1 MHTLSDIHLQFASAF
16 QDARI
21 RPAAYLLSK
30 KLMEG
35 HICVPTE
42 SVLTEEMPFDKRWLP
57 TADQQSDLV
66 GHPGGDPKPFILDG
80 NLLYFQRYYHYES
93 KIISHV
99 VARAQ
104 SSLQQLQDRMAGLEK
119 HQNLINTLVA
129 TYPLDGLL
137 PEEQTD
143 WQLVAC
149 LQALLSDFSIITGGP
164 GTGKTTTLAKLLRI
178 LYAINPATCVAL
190 AAPTGKASM
199 RMYESLQQSA
209 SAFPEMQPVF
219 HQLKPSTLHSLLGY
233 KPGSTHFKFNSQN
246 TLPFNWVVVDE
257 ASMIDVPLFAK
268 LLDALHPETR
278 IILLGDKDQLASVE
292 AGSLLGDL
300 CMAIPELNAMD
311 TERREWINSFLP
323 DPQRQM
329 QGAYSATNPPWLS
342 NHILQLKLSHRFK
355 KRGAIGTLAGI
366 IIGGKSAAME
376 ELIREDTEGL
386 HFDRL
391 YNPAVLE
398 AFCMGYADY
407 IQEEDIQKAL
417 EKLNNLRVLVAVR
430 EGERGLY
437 AINRQ
442 IERLLQ
448 QHHLLRAD
456 REFYEHRPV
465 MVTRNNYE
473 LNLFNGDVG
482 ILRKDARGQ
491 LRAWFTD
498 GNGELRSLLPAYLS
512 DAETVFAMTIHKSQ
526 GSEFDQVMVVL
537 PEGTDNPL
545 LTRELLYTG
554 VTRARKGVTIQ
565 GSTATLLHTVT
576 QSVKR
581 ISGITNRIN
590 QLQIHQ
596 G

>member
-1 MHTLSDIHLQFASAF
+1 M
-16 QDARI
+16 
-21 RPAAYLLSK
+21 
-30 KLMEG
+30 
-35 HICVPTE
+35 
-42 SVLTEEMPFDKRWLP
+42 DK
-57 TADQQSDLV
+57 V
-66 GHPGGDPKPFILDG
+66 
-80 NLLYFQRYYHYES
+80 
-93 KIISHV
+93 
-99 VARAQ
+99 
-104 SSLQQLQDRMAGLEK
+104 
-119 HQNLINTLVA
+119 
-129 TYPLDGLL
+129 
-137 PEEQTD
+137 
-143 WQLVAC
+143 
-149 LQALLSDFSIITGGP
+149 
-164 GTGKTTTLAKLLRI
+164 
-178 LYAINPATCVAL
+178 
-190 AAPTGKASM
+190 
-199 RMYESLQQSA
+199 
-209 SAFPEMQPVF
+209 
-219 HQLKPSTLHSLLGY
+219 
-233 KPGSTHFKFNSQN
+233 
-246 TLPFNWVVVDE
+246 
-257 ASMIDVPLFAK
+257 
-268 LLDALHPETR
+268 
-278 IILLGDKDQLASVE
+278 
-292 AGSLLGDL
+292 
-300 CMAIPELNAMD
+300 
-311 TERREWINSFLP
+311 RREWINSFLP
-323 DPQRQM
+323 DPQRHM
-329 QGAYSATNPPWLS
+329 QGAHSATNPPWLS

-355 KRGAIGTLAGI
+355 KRGAIGTLASI

-376 ELIREDTEGL
+376 ELIQEDTEGL

-398 AFCMGYADY
+398 TFCMGYADY
-407 IQEEDIQKAL
+407 IQEEDIQQAL
-417 EKLNNLRVLVAVR
+417 DKLNNLRVLVAVR

-448 QHHLLRAD
+448 QHQLLRAD

-482 ILRKDARGQ
+482 ILRKDAHGQ